1 VEAFVRRLGI
11 AVVFAAFTVAATPAA
26 AQEISLGYQWQRVSV
41 DADEISSNC
50 CTAPFGINFDISAPL
65 TPELDFVG
73 QLDWSRWSESQVVL
87 GTSVDASLDFT
98 TFGGGIRWSA
108 RGNRGATPYLQ
119 GLLGATH
126 TSIGCEV
133 GGIGCEDVLTDDE
146 TSATN
151 FMFQIGGG
159 VAVPMGGLSLIGQFD
174 YRRIFFE
181 GQGANS
187 IRFVAG
193 VRVSVR

>member
-1 VEAFVRRLGI
+1 MSTFARRLGI
-11 AVVFAAFTVAATPAA
+11 AVVFAGLTVAATPAG
-26 AQEISLGYQWQRVSV
+26 AQEISLGYQWQRISV
-41 DADEISSNC
+41 DADEISSDC
-50 CTAPFGINFDISAPL
+50 CTAPFGINFDISAPIS
-65 TPELDFVG
+65 PALDFVG
-73 QLDWSRWSESQVVL
+73 QLDWSRWSESEIVL

-98 TFGGGIRWSA
+98 TFGAGLRWSA
-108 RGNRGATPYLQ
+108 RGNQGATPYLH

-133 GGIGCEDVLTDDE
+133 GGFDCDDVLTDDE
-146 TSATN
+146 TSTTN

-159 VAVPMGGLSLIGQFD
+159 VAVPMGGVSLIGQFD

-181 GQGANS
+181 GEGANS